1 MNKKTWL
8 RTLNAPRTESFTIC
22 LKENHVFKSPPKI
35 SIQKCPLQKFPHLPV
50 RNEVKQKFLARK
62 LSSFPMGCVSAPTDL
77 VWLVVP
83 ESSSVDRNVRNSCAA
98 GGPLGDKSHH
108 FHADWL
114 LPTGGFEWVFF
125 LFGVIYGNQFCFNR
139 NVDSSWKL
147 GPLGSLQPRQ
157 SVTRARL
164 LKATFHAFLPLV
176 SCRISTFKHNPTTG
190 RGGGGRDLKVSSG
203 LHLAPT
209 NAPLPPQQ
217 QTLDL
222 GASSMLVK
230 GLYGL
235 FSCCWNV
242 ARPAWNPF
250 IAIVVLQL
258 LHFHFHWDCCAG
270 GRCSAL
276 YFLLQ
281 LHSKLMHWIDPS
293 QTVCVCV
300 CIYNVV

>member
-1 MNKKTWL
+1 M
-8 RTLNAPRTESFTIC
+8 
-22 LKENHVFKSPPKI
+22 
-35 SIQKCPLQKFPHLPV
+35 QKFPHLPV
-50 RNEVKQKFLARK
+50 WNEVKQKFLARK

-83 ESSSVDRNVRNSCAA
+83 ESSSVDRKVRNSCAA

-114 LPTGGFEWVFF
+114 LPTGGFEWVLFF

-190 RGGGGRDLKVSSG
+190 RGRGETWRSQVDFILHPPTHLPRSSR
-203 LHLAPT
+203 
-209 NAPLPPQQ
+209 PL
-217 QTLDL
+217 
-222 GASSMLVK
+222 
-230 GLYGL
+230 
-235 FSCCWNV
+235 
-242 ARPAWNPF
+242 
-250 IAIVVLQL
+250 I
-258 LHFHFHWDCCAG
+258 
-270 GRCSAL
+270 
-276 YFLLQ
+276 
-281 LHSKLMHWIDPS
+281 
-293 QTVCVCV
+293 
-300 CIYNVV
+300 